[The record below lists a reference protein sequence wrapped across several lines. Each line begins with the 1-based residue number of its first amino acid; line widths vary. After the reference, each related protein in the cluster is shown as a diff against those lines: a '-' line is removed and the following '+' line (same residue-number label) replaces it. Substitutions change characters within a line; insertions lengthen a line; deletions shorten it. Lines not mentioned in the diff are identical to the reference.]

1 MAAKPEYDGDG
12 DDGGDE
18 DGRKAF
24 LSRIP
29 QMFDSDA
36 VKRVMES
43 EFGEGCVEDVAIVR
57 ERPPDDDDDDGG
69 GERGGGGGGGG
80 GGGKDGEHGHRGFGF
95 VTFATRAHRDRA
107 VGAGTAR
114 GPATPG
120 SSRRRTMYVTAVVR
134 DGNGGGGG
142 GGGGG
147 GAAPGGRDDACFLWK
162 KGRCPYGEG
171 CKFAHVGGGG
181 CAPASASAAKKKK
194 KTRSRREEGGEDEEG
209 RLMGS
214 SAASN
219 DDVGGGKE
227 KRDKSQVDCINYKN
241 KGKCRKG
248 ADCPYRHDA
257 SALRG
262 KSRAK
267 GGGCVIIGGE
277 GEGGGGDGHGD
288 GDRTEEEEEPKR
300 SKRGDRADK
309 VRQSLS
315 VRVFG
320 LNYETTEK
328 DVREYFAHCGKI
340 MEVTFPTWEDSGR
353 SKGYCG
359 VLFTSPKA
367 VEAAVLLD
375 GNELHGRW
383 LRVQEGKMYLKK
395 WEEAENKK
403 IDDDGR
409 WESGG
414 GSRKGAGADMGVGG
428 GEEGRRPPPVG
439 EYGQSVKKRKKHGFK
454 E

>member
-57 ERPPDDDDDDGG
+57 ERPPDDDD
-69 GERGGGGGGGG
+69 ERGGGGGG

-120 SSRRRTMYVTAVVR
+120 SSRRRTMYVTAVAR
-134 DGNGGGGG
+134 DG

-181 CAPASASAAKKKK
+181 AHPHPHPRRRRRR
-194 KTRSRREEGGEDEEG
+194 RSD
-209 RLMGS
+209 
-214 SAASN
+214 
-219 DDVGGGKE
+219 
-227 KRDKSQVDCINYKN
+227 
-241 KGKCRKG
+241 
-248 ADCPYRHDA
+248 
-257 SALRG
+257 RG
-262 KSRAK
+262 
-267 GGGCVIIGGE
+267 
-277 GEGGGGDGHGD
+277 
-288 GDRTEEEEEPKR
+288 
-300 SKRGDRADK
+300 
-309 VRQSLS
+309 
-315 VRVFG
+315 
-320 LNYETTEK
+320 
-328 DVREYFAHCGKI
+328 
-340 MEVTFPTWEDSGR
+340 
-353 SKGYCG
+353 
-359 VLFTSPKA
+359 
-367 VEAAVLLD
+367 
-375 GNELHGRW
+375 
-383 LRVQEGKMYLKK
+383 
-395 WEEAENKK
+395 
-403 IDDDGR
+403 
-409 WESGG
+409 
-414 GSRKGAGADMGVGG
+414 
-428 GEEGRRPPPVG
+428 GRRAG
-439 EYGQSVKKRKKHGFK
+439 RTKKDG
-454 E
+454 